1 MTLVRCGLLVQV
13 EPEPLLHA
21 LFVRDIEVIGVWT
34 ARPRRRDLL
43 NAAIASIAEA
53 PPYHDIALIAIGS
66 AQPWRSANIN
76 SSDTLVRLTTPAI
89 ASLRTAA
96 NCGARRAVFV
106 GLAPRFAG
114 IGLMANRP
122 RKSRLLHG
130 RDELCHG
137 RNAVGNALPGRIL

>member
-1 MTLVRCGLLVQV
+1 MVQV

-53 PPYHDIALIAIGS
+53 PSYNDTALIGVGS
-66 AQPWRSANIN
+66 APTRRSANIN
-76 SSDTLVRLTTPAI
+76 GFDTLVRLTTPAI

-96 NCGARRAVFV
+96 DRGARRAVFV
-106 GLAPRFAG
+106 GLVPRFAG
-114 IGLMANRP
+114 IGFMANRP
-122 RKSRLLHG
+122 RKSRLLHR

-137 RNAVGNALPGRIL
+137 RDAVGNAMPGWIL